1 VIMSPQFLGQDPENW
16 GSPSEFLPERFLPGK
31 HLPGRASDCDELSN
45 AEEELLRSETGRDPA
60 DAFAFIPF
68 GAGPRICL
76 GAQLAM
82 VECVL
87 AVALIISA
95 CDLQPVN
102 VASEFPSSS
111 PGLGRDQRLL
121 VRVSNRVIAKFEGQ

>member
-1 VIMSPQFLGQDPENW
+1 MSPQFLGQDPENW
-16 GSPSEFLPERFLPGK
+16 GSPTEFLPERFLPGK
-31 HLPGRASDCDELSN
+31 QLAGRASDCAELSN
-45 AEEELLRSETGRDPA
+45 AEEELLRSEKGRDPA
-60 DAFAFIPF
+60 DPFAFIPF

-121 VRVSNRVIAKFEGQ
+121 VRVSNRVPEKI